1 MHRSIAPARLR
12 FVVDPAATEEGTP
25 GAPAAQPTP
34 APPAAPASPAP
45 AEEDWKAKFE
55 AQQKVN
61 RDLETKLKAAIPKD
75 EAETLRAELAKAQ
88 GREAEYAADQ
98 ERIKAKREADAAAI
112 AKANTRI
119 LKAEIR
125 AVAAAR
131 LADPEDALHYLDLA
145 DFQVGEDGE
154 VDRNAVTAAVEEL
167 VKSKP
172 YLAAQGGAPGTVF
185 SPTSARE
192 GQTMAQWTDAQLAA
206 ATPEQINTA
215 RREGLLDNL
224 LGTKH

>member
-1 MHRSIAPARLR
+1 MSDTASTEP
-12 FVVDPAATEEGTP
+12 VV
-25 GAPAAQPTP
+25 GAPESGQAEPDAST
-34 APPAAPASPAP
+34 APPAGSAAVEPLPD
-45 AEEDWKAKFE
+45 DWRAKFE

-61 RDLETKLKAAIPKD
+61 RDLEAKLKAAIPKD

-88 GREAEYAADQ
+88 GREAEYAAEQ
-98 ERIKAKREADAAAI
+98 ERIKAQREAEAAAL
-112 AKANTRI
+112 AKANERI
-119 LKAEIR
+119 LKAEVR
-125 AVAAAR
+125 AIATSK

-145 DFQVGEDGE
+145 DFQVGDDGE

-172 YLAAQGGAPGTVF
+172 YLAAQGGATGTVF
-185 SPTSARE
+185 SPTAARE
-192 GQTMAQWTDAQLAA
+192 GQTKVQWTDAQLAA